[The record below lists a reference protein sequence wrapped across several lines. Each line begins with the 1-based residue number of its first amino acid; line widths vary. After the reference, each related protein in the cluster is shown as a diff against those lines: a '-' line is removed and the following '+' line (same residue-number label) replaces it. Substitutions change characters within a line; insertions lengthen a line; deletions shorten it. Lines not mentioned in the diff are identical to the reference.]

1 MAPIPRPSLHRALLA
16 AMCPALAAASW
27 GTCSGNSLRCM
38 TVDRKAC
45 TSSNGGTE
53 WNDRTY
59 QSVTIQCQWFDYTG
73 LIVGLAVMG
82 ALIVLLGI
90 LLFLAWRRMGAMG
103 EHIEKLGAAFGDL
116 DPNEDGAS
124 PENPLLQP

>member
-1 MAPIPRPSLHRALLA
+1 
-16 AMCPALAAASW
+16 
-27 GTCSGNSLRCM
+27 M
-38 TVDRKAC
+38 TVDREAC
-45 TSSNGGTE
+45 TSANRRFPHLSPGPLPHSTE
-53 WNDRTY
+53 HWLE
-59 QSVTIQCQWFDYTG
+59 VKCHWFDFTG
-73 LIVGLAVMG
+73 LTVGLAVMG

-124 PENPLLQP
+124 PENPLLRPAPDLSV